1 MFEETMEKE
10 RGNRIFQG
18 DGMTRFEPSAHAKLL
33 SQLDQRNGQ
42 NVEYW
47 SKNEIKTN

>member
-1 MFEETMEKE
+1 MFEEMMEKE

-33 SQLDQRNGQ
+33 SQLDKRNGQ

-47 SKNEIKTN
+47 SKRND

>member
-1 MFEETMEKE
+1 MEKE

-33 SQLDQRNGQ
+33 YQLDKHNVQ

-47 SKNEIKTN
+47 SKRHEK

>member
-33 SQLDQRNGQ
+33 SQLDKCSDRKI
-42 NVEYW
+42 EYW
-47 SKNEIKTN
+47 SKCNEK